1 MGLFPKFRRQ
11 STEIV
16 ESQSPDLPVT
26 TRGPMSRGGM
36 RNLWR
41 GALSTLAGSW
51 GAWGQLKAG
60 DTGRLMA
67 DAPTFPVPSE
77 WIIRQHQRAV
87 VARARWISINND
99 YARGYMRL
107 CRQNIVGHHGIR
119 YQAQAKL
126 ANGKLDKNANEA
138 IEKAWLDWG
147 HRRNADV
154 AGQKSWRLI
163 QQAVVNSLVR
173 NGEFMIRVVTGP
185 ASKYGRYGF
194 QLQILDPQRCNP
206 QYDVFDMPNGNFI
219 RSGIEFTSAGKPV
232 AYYFQ
237 QESES
242 EAWNA
247 YQYAGRSYTRI
258 PAEEII
264 HDFIPDMEGQKRG
277 LPWLLTALWRLRQLD
292 AYEDAAVVNARAG
305 AAKMGF
311 VEWSDDSPGP
321 DYDADEGELMLDMEA
336 GAIPVLPKGAKVSKF
351 DPGYPAGE
359 FAQFRKEML
368 RGMSTGGGVLYN
380 ELANDLEGV
389 NFSSIRQGTLDVREN
404 WKDLQQWLIEV
415 LCQPVFEQWMQ
426 HALLRNLIVKKNGQ
440 PLAAE
445 KIAEW
450 SQGAWQ
456 GRRWQWI
463 DPRAD
468 VDAAQKEKA
477 NLVTPPS
484 EMIRE
489 KGHDPHHVWA
499 QFAQDIQDMR
509 DAGIPDEFIK
519 ASILPEKW
527 QVKVG
532 EPAGGVDDNAG
543 KEANPDKPSGD

>member
-1 MGLFPKFRRQ
+1 
-11 STEIV
+11 
-16 ESQSPDLPVT
+16 
-26 TRGPMSRGGM
+26 MS
-36 RNLWR
+36 
-41 GALSTLAGSW
+41 ALSAAFGT
-51 GAWGQLKAG
+51 WGQLKAA

-77 WIIRQHQRAV
+77 WIIRNHQRTV
-87 VARARWISINND
+87 VARARWSTINND
-99 YARGYMRL
+99 YAKAYMRQ

-119 YQAQAKL
+119 YQSQAKL

-138 IEKAWLDWG
+138 IEKAWVDWA
-147 HRRNADV
+147 HRKNCDV
-154 AGQKSWRLI
+154 SERRSWRQI
-163 QQAVVNSLVR
+163 QEACVNSLVR
-173 NGEFMIRVVTGP
+173 NGEFMVRILI
-185 ASKYGRYGF
+185 GRDFGKYGF
-194 QLQILDPQRCNP
+194 QLQVLDPQRCNP
-206 QYDVFDMPNGNFI
+206 QFDKFDLANGNFI
-219 RSGIEFTSAGKPV
+219 RSGIEFNRYGKPV

-237 QESES
+237 DESES
-242 EAWNA
+242 AAWNA
-247 YQYAGRSYTRI
+247 YQFAGRSYTRI

-264 HDFIPDMEGQKRG
+264 HDFIPDMEAQKRG
-277 LPWLLTALWRLRQLD
+277 LPWLLTMLWRLRQMD

-321 DYDADEGELMLDMEA
+321 DYDADEDELMLDMEA

-359 FAQFRKEML
+359 FQQFRKEML
-368 RGMSTGGGVLYN
+368 RSMASGGGVLYN
-380 ELANDLEGV
+380 DLANDLEGV

-404 WKDLQQWLIEV
+404 WKSLQQWMIEA
-415 LCQPVFEQWMQ
+415 LCQPVFERWMEN
-426 HALLRNLIVKKNGQ
+426 ALLRKRIMKKNSQ
-440 PLAAE
+440 PLALE
-445 KIAEW
+445 KIEDW
-450 SQGAWQ
+450 LVGCWQ
-456 GRRWQWI
+456 PRRWQWI

-468 VDAAQKEKA
+468 VDAQTKEKA

-489 KGHDPHHVWA
+489 KGGDPHHVWA

-527 QVKVG
+527 QVKVE
-532 EPAGGVDDNAG
+532 EPAGGVDDKAG
-543 KEANPDKPSGD
+543 TEANPDKPTGGDN